1 MKRLT
6 YLLLTLALLGIEIL
20 IALFVNDKIIRPY
33 IGDILVVIL
42 MYCFIRIIIPTKVR
56 LLSLYIFIFAC
67 FIEFM
72 QYIKIVEILGLSDNK
87 VLSTIIGTSFDWKD
101 ILCYGVGCLI
111 TAIFQHIIFKNNTQ

>member
-6 YLLLTLALLGIEIL
+6 YLLLTLLLLGIEIL

-33 IGDILVVIL
+33 VGDILVVIL

-56 LLSLYIFIFAC
+56 LLPLYIFIFAC

-72 QYIKIVEILGLSDNK
+72 QYIRIVEILGLSDNK
-87 VLSTIIGTSFDWKD
+87 ILSTIIGTSFDWKD
-101 ILCYGVGCLI
+101 IICYGVGCLI
-111 TAIFQHIIFKNNTQ
+111 LFIFPTTSQPRS